1 MRERA
6 PPDVPRLITY
16 NVHRC
21 LGLDG
26 SLSPERIADVIAP
39 FEPDVVALQELDV
52 FRARTGGVDQAHAIA
67 NALGMQMHF
76 HPALRVMEELYGD
89 AILTPRPSRLVKA
102 GALPGLAGRPG
113 LEPRGALWA
122 AIQIGGVDVQM
133 INTHLGLR
141 RRERLA
147 QVNALMGPEWIGP
160 SDLPRSGNRHRRL
173 QRGSGIGRLPAVG
186 GGAHGRPTGTA
197 GAATTGD
204 LPGWAAV
211 PAHRPRVREPLHR
224 DPPGRTIRTPVTR
237 RASDHLP
244 LLVDFRIAPTADR
257 RAAVKPFRASVP
269 RRSGAFVHPMLA
281 TGSFA

>member
-1 MRERA
+1 M
-6 PPDVPRLITY
+6 PRLITY

-39 FEPDVVALQELDV
+39 FQPDIVALQELDA

-67 NALGMQMHF
+67 DALGMQMHF
-76 HPALRVMEELYGD
+76 HPALQVMEELYGD

-102 GALPGLAGRPG
+102 GALPGLAGLPG

-122 AIQIGGVDVQM
+122 AIQIGGVEVQI

-147 QVNALMGPEWIGP
+147 QVSALMGPEWIGHHSCRDP
-160 SDLPRSGNRHRRL
+160 VIVTGDFNAVPGSGAYRRL
-173 QRGSGIGRLPAVG
+173 ATGLMDAQRAPQVR
-186 GGAHGRPTGTA
+186 
-197 GAATTGD
+197 
-204 LPGWAAV
+204 
-211 PAHRPRVREPLHR
+211 RPRATFPVGLPFLRIDHVFVSRSIEILR
-224 DPPGRTIRTPVTR
+224 VDTIRNPVTR

-244 LLVDFRIAPTADR
+244 LLVDFRILPTGDR
-257 RAAVKPFRASVP
+257 RAAVKPFRAPVP
-269 RRSGAFVHPMLA
+269 QRPGALVHPTHA